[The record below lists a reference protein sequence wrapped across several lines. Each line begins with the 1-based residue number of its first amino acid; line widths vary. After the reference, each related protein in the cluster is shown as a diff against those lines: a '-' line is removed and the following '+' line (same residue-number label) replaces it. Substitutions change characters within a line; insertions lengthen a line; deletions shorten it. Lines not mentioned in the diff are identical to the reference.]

1 MKIIITS
8 CCFSNLV
15 ALQQKIYVATIELSY
30 FTLQTWT
37 FVNKNFLNLLVHIPE
52 NEKKDFDFSFE
63 NLKVEGMYN
72 TVFTGVQK
80 YLLHVNPQKKNL
92 AIKNLRRLVI

>member
-15 ALQQKIYVATIELSY
+15 TLQIKIYISTIELSY

-37 FVNKNFLNLLVHIPE
+37 FVNKNFLNLLEHIPE

-63 NLKVEGMYN
+63 HLSTD
-72 TVFTGVQK
+72 TVFENVYVGVKKYIFYSNLQK
-80 YLLHVNPQKKNL
+80 NNQ

>member
-15 ALQQKIYVATIELSY
+15 TLQQKIYLTTTQLSY
-30 FTLQTWT
+30 FSLQTWT
-37 FVNKNFLNLLVHIPE
+37 FVNKNFLNLLEHIPE

-63 NLKVEGMYN
+63 HIRTNLLFKN
-72 TVFTGVQK
+72 VFIGTQK
-80 YLLHVNPQKKNL
+80 YLFYTNPEKKNQ
-92 AIKNLRRLVI
+92 AIKKLKRLVI